1 MSESDPRRLF
11 VARASCRIGEQM
23 DWDSGEVSGLDYI
36 STVCLGG
43 KYRRNF
49 LFWLPRA
56 GRADAIRT

>member
-1 MSESDPRRLF
+1 

-49 LFWLPRA
+49 LFWLSMA